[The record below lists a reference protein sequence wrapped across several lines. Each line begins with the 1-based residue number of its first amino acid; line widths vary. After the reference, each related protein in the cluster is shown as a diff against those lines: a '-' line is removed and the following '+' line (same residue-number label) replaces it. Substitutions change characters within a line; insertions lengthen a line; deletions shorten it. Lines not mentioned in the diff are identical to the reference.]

1 MRSVLRWSSLVAAAV
16 VLAVVGE
23 ARLHLHDFTRF
34 LVVLLAVAAGVTGM
48 FLLTRERPPG

>member
-1 MRSVLRWSSLVAAAV
+1 

-34 LVVLLAVAAGVTGM
+34 LLVLLAVAAGVTAM
-48 FLLTRERPPG
+48 FLLTRDRPSG

>member
-1 MRSVLRWSSLVAAAV
+1 VRSALRWSSLVAAVV

-34 LVVLLAVAAGVTGM
+34 LLVLLAVAAGVTAM
-48 FLLTRERPPG
+48 FLVTRDRPPG